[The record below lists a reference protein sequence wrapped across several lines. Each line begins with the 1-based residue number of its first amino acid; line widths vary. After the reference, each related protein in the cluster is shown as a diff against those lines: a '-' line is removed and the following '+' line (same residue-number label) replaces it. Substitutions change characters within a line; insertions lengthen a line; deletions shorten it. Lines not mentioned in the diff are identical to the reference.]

1 MRLAV
6 YAGAFDPIT
15 NGHLDVLERAAGMF
29 DRVVMGVA
37 EDANKKMLFSVEER
51 VSLIREVVS
60 HLPNVSVEPFG
71 GLLVDFC
78 RRRHAQAVIRGLRAV
93 SDFDLELQMALMNR
107 QMSGGVDTVFFMASA
122 PYLFTSS
129 SLIKNIAGLGG
140 EIGSFVHPKV
150 AEALERKYA
159 AQKKA

>member
-15 NGHLDVLERAAGMF
+15 NGHLDVVERAAGMF
-29 DRVVMGVA
+29 DRVVIGVA
-37 EDANKKMLFSVEER
+37 EDANKKMLFTVKER
-51 VSLIREVVS
+51 VELIGEVAA
-60 HLPNVSVEPFG
+60 HLPNVSVESFH

-78 RRRHAQAVIRGLRAV
+78 RRLEARAVIRGLRAV

-107 QMSGGVDTVFFMASA
+107 QMAGGVDTVFFMASA

-129 SLIKNIAGLGG
+129 SLIKGIAALGG
-140 EIGSFVHPKV
+140 EIGNFVHPKV
-150 AEALERKYA
+150 AEALGRKYA
-159 AQKKA
+159 ERRR